1 MSPLQNRY
9 KETNNFLSCESNVL
23 LCLYI
28 SSQPH
33 SKSTFMKHLISLLAI
48 IAFSIGLSAQNQLTV
63 ELNDGEKISFI
74 LSDEPVVTLQESQ
87 ICIITQKIKVELER
101 CSVNCFLLTDE
112 INSGIDNN
120 QAVSD
125 NLIMDYSSNGQITIS
140 GLKNISDIRMC
151 DMSGRQIP
159 VSISNSDNYFTLD
172 ISPISSGIFVL
183 LIPNHDAVKI
193 TIP

>member
-1 MSPLQNRY
+1 
-9 KETNNFLSCESNVL
+9 
-23 LCLYI
+23 
-28 SSQPH
+28 
-33 SKSTFMKHLISLLAI
+33 MKHLISLLAI

-183 LIPNHDAVKI
+183 LFPDHDAVKI